1 MALELF
7 GFRLQRNKPD
17 PEIQNDSF
25 APKIQDDGASIVQ
38 AGGAYGTYLDL
49 DGSVR
54 SEAELV
60 TRYREMS
67 LQPEIDSAIDDVI
80 NEMVVYDANEEL
92 VTINLD
98 DVDFYTD
105 KIKKR
110 IVSEFDEIL
119 RLFDFNQNAYE
130 ICRRWYIDGR
140 MNYHIIIDEDNP
152 QEGIQELRYIDPR
165 KLRKIR
171 EVQREG
177 DQHSMYTTIKT
188 KTEYYIYN
196 DRGFTLKETNTQG
209 APYTQATGIKISNDA
224 IIRVTSGLMDPTNQ
238 MVLGYLHKAIKPLNQ
253 LRTLEDASV
262 IYRLTRAPERRI
274 FYIDVGSLPKAK
286 AEQYL
291 RDMMVKHKNKVVYDA
306 NTGEIRDDRKFMT
319 MLEDFWLPRREGGRG
334 TEISTLPGSGSFSDM
349 SDIEYFLNKLYKSLN
364 IPVSRLQT
372 DTSFNMG
379 RSSEITRDEVKF
391 SKFVNRLRMR
401 FSMLFRAALE
411 QQLVLKKIISKEEA
425 PFLWA
430 HVKFDFKQDNM
441 YEELK
446 EIEIMQA
453 RLGVL
458 DGASNYAGRFF
469 SDEWLKKNVLR
480 QDEETIKKMQEEM
493 DNEASQ
499 QMALPDMGDDGEGDQ
514 GGVKRSIVQHR
525 RDSAPKPNNKQPQ
538 SGKQV
543 PPTPSGP
550 PDAGNSAPPAANQ

>member
-7 GFRLQRNKPD
+7 GFRLERNKPD
-17 PEIQNDSF
+17 PENKNESF
-25 APKIQDDGASIVQ
+25 ADKQQDDGASVVQ

-49 DGSVR
+49 DGNVR
-54 SEAELV
+54 TEAELI

-67 LQPEIDSAIDDVI
+67 LQPEIDSAVEDIV
-80 NEMVVYDANEEL
+80 NEMVVYDSNDDL
-92 VTINLD
+92 VTLNLD
-98 DVDFYTD
+98 DVDFYSD
-105 KIKKR
+105 NIKKR
-110 IVSEFDEIL
+110 IIAEFEEVL
-119 RLFDFNQNAYE
+119 RLLDFNSNAYD

-140 MNYHIIIDEDNP
+140 MNYHVIIDEDNP
-152 QEGIQELRYIDPR
+152 HNGIQELRYIDPR

-177 DQHSMYTTIKT
+177 TKHSMYTSVKT
-188 KTEYYIYN
+188 KAEYFLYN
-196 DRGFTLKETNTQG
+196 DRGFSLKETSTTG
-209 APYTQATGIKISNDA
+209 APYTHAAGIKIAPDS

-291 RDMMVKHKNKVVYDA
+291 RDQMAKHKNKIVYDA
-306 NTGEIRDDRKFMT
+306 GTGEIRDDRKFMT

-364 IPVSRLQT
+364 VPTSRLQS

-391 SKFVNRLRMR
+391 AKFVSRLRMR
-401 FSMLFRAALE
+401 FSLLFRQALE
-411 QQLVLKKIISKEEA
+411 KQLVLKKIISQEEA
-425 PFLWA
+425 QFLWSR
-430 HVKFDFKQDNM
+430 VKFDFHRDNM

-446 EIEIMQA
+446 QIEIWQARMALLGDMDAHEGKYFSESWIKKNILQQTEEEIEEMQKEMDEKA
-453 RLGVL
+453 ANEMAMP
-458 DGASNYAGRFF
+458 DGGGA
-469 SDEWLKKNVLR
+469 E
-480 QDEETIKKMQEEM
+480 DEEE
-493 DNEASQ
+493 
-499 QMALPDMGDDGEGDQ
+499 Q
-514 GGVKRSIVQHR
+514 GN
-525 RDSAPKPNNKQPQ
+525 KPF
-538 SGKQV
+538 GK
-543 PPTPSGP
+543 
-550 PDAGNSAPPAANQ
+550 A

>member
-7 GFRLQRNKPD
+7 GFRLDRNKPD
-17 PEIQNDSF
+17 PETSNESF
-25 APKIQDDGASIVQ
+25 APKVQDDGASIVQ

-54 SEAELV
+54 NEAELI

-67 LQPEIDSAIDDVI
+67 LQPEIDSAIDDIV
-80 NEMVVYDANEEL
+80 NEMVVYDAQEDL
-92 VTINLD
+92 VTLNLEE
-98 DVDFYTD
+98 VDFYSD

-110 IVSEFDEIL
+110 IVDEFEEVL
-119 RLFDFNQNAYE
+119 RLFDFNANAYE
-130 ICRRWYIDGR
+130 LCRRWYIDGR
-140 MNYHIIIDEDNP
+140 MNYHVIIDEENP
-152 QEGIQELRYIDPR
+152 DDGIQELRYIDPR

-171 EVQREG
+171 EVTRNG
-177 DQHSMYTTIKT
+177 DKHSMYTTLQT

-196 DRGFTLKETNTQG
+196 DRGFSLKETNTQG
-209 APYTQATGIKISNDA
+209 APYTQATGIKISADS
-224 IIRVTSGLMDPTNQ
+224 IIRATSGLMDPTNQ
-238 MVLGYLHKAIKPLNQ
+238 MVLGYLNKAIKALNQ

-291 RDMMVKHKNKVVYDA
+291 RDMMAKHKNKVVYDA
-306 NTGEIRDDRKFMT
+306 STGEIRDDRKFMT

-364 IPVSRLQT
+364 VPTSRLQT
-372 DTSFNMG
+372 DQSFNMG

-401 FSMLFRAALE
+401 FSILFRQALE
-411 QQLVLKKIISKEEA
+411 QQLVLKKIITKEEA
-425 PFLWA
+425 PYLWA
-430 HVKFDFKQDNM
+430 KAKFDFKRDNM

-453 RLGVL
+453 RLAVL
-458 DGASNYAGRFF
+458 GDIVQYQGTFYSA
-469 SDEWLKKNVLR
+469 DWIKKNVCR
-480 QDEETIKKMQEEM
+480 QDEDEVKEMQKQMDEEGAQAM
-493 DNEASQ
+493 AMPDNGE
-499 QMALPDMGDDGEGDQ
+499 DDDADGAGPGQAVIGARRDKTGGAPQFGGNQGDQ
-514 GGVKRSIVQHR
+514 QQGS
-525 RDSAPKPNNKQPQ
+525 SKPNPFGTSKKSFPQ
-538 SGKQV
+538 TK
-543 PPTPSGP
+543 
-550 PDAGNSAPPAANQ
+550 